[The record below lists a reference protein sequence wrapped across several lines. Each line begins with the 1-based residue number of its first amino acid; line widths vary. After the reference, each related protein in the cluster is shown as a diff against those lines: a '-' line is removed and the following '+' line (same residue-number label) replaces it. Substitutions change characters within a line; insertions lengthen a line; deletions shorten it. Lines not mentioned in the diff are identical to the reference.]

1 MSGEQAWH
9 CSSTIDISLR
19 KMPATMLPPS
29 SQNPMNSNLSPQT
42 GLEETETLQA
52 VKDGMEKIKSTV
64 KEEAAETGLKIKD
77 EAKAAS
83 GHLKE
88 AGKRFAESQITSLS
102 GKTGELA
109 QAVTALSSK
118 LQQGEQPNLLAGP
131 AESCAAQLT
140 TLSRYLNNSNP
151 EQILHGVENLA
162 RRRPEL
168 VFGGLFLTGL
178 LTARFLKA
186 SGTRAAEKAK
196 EDHRQRLPRMES
208 DPSRPGAT
216 YFNPSNV

>member
-1 MSGEQAWH
+1 MNTH
-9 CSSTIDISLR
+9 
-19 KMPATMLPPS
+19 LP
-29 SQNPMNSNLSPQT
+29 PQT
-42 GLEETETLQA
+42 GFEETETLQS

-64 KEEAAETGLKIKD
+64 KQEAAETGFKIKD

-88 AGKRFAESQITSLS
+88 AGKRFAESQKTALS

-109 QAVTALSSK
+109 QAVTALCDK
-118 LQQGEQPNLLAGP
+118 LQQGGEPNLLAGP
-131 AESCAAQLT
+131 AQSCAAQLT
-140 TLSRYLNNSNP
+140 TLSRYLKESNP
-151 EQILHGVENLA
+151 EQILHGVESLA

-186 SGTRAAEKAK
+186 SGTRAAEKAR
-196 EDHRQRLPRMES
+196 EDHRQHLPRTES
-208 DPSRPGAT
+208 DPSQPGAT
-216 YFNPSNV
+216 YFNPSML